1 MSRKPI
7 GPTPERLAKANG
19 EFEEFTADQ
28 TEHWRA
34 IRMLDNHVLEFLQ
47 SRRIISGDQYCA
59 GAQFYDDWYK
69 AGMAASGVIDP
80 GRVIVDGGKVDL
92 ISDVKLEA
100 LGQWT
105 KAVQAVGKVH
115 SGVLIDILLVEE
127 TLLDWGRRRFGYK
140 NEKQAK
146 QAATTAI
153 KLALEALDYYYH
165 GQRKQRIRSA
175 HAPDYRPEIDPEDH
189 PS

>member
-59 GAQFYDDWYK
+59 GAQFYDDWYT

-92 ISDVKLEA
+92 VSDIKLEA
-100 LGQWT
+100 LGQWA
-105 KAVQAVGKVH
+105 KAVQAVGLVH
-115 SGVLIDILLVEE
+115 SQILTDVLLVEE
-127 TLLDWGRRRFGYK
+127 TLENWGRRRFGYK

-146 QAATTAI
+146 QAATVAI

-165 GQRKQRIRSA
+165 GQRKQRTRSA
-175 HAPDYRPEIDPEDH
+175 HAPDYRPGIRQDNGR
-189 PS
+189 

>member
-7 GPTPERLAKANG
+7 RPTPERLAKSNG

-34 IRMLDNHVLEFLQ
+34 IRMLDKHVLEFLQ

-59 GAQFYDDWYK
+59 GAQFYDDWYN

-92 ISDVKLEA
+92 ISDIKLEA

-105 KAVQAVGKVH
+105 KAVQAVGLIH
-115 SGVLIDILLVEE
+115 SQILTDVLLVEE
-127 TLLDWGRRRFGYK
+127 TLEDWGRRRFGYK
-140 NEKQAK
+140 NPKDAK
-146 QAATTAI
+146 KAGTVAI

-165 GQRKQRIRSA
+165 GQRKNRTRSA